1 MSLIPIEKLSF
12 PSSGWRAGSAD
23 YVCCSRTRGQ
33 AGGAAPGFKVRLVHP
48 VGEAWG
54 GVTLVFKVASGC
66 AERIPRL
73 PSATLPVSGA
83 DLRNWLVKV
92 ISIRT
97 SMLMLE
103 LETYVWRHPG
113 TEKERHRHRLLTR
126 WNCRWCHVHSHIG
139 VCLWFQ
145 FTWKREPVRWLP
157 LTDAATRTRSKRDPR
172 PSSAPASP
180 DRWREQRERLRPV

>member
-1 MSLIPIEKLSF
+1 MLLKDT
-12 PSSGWRAGSAD
+12 WAGRRRCTGVQS
-23 YVCCSRTRGQ
+23 Q
-33 AGGAAPGFKVRLVHP
+33 ARPPGGGGV
-48 VGEAWG
+48 G

-103 LETYVWRHPG
+103 LETYV
-113 TEKERHRHRLLTR
+113 
-126 WNCRWCHVHSHIG
+126 
-139 VCLWFQ
+139 
-145 FTWKREPVRWLP
+145 
-157 LTDAATRTRSKRDPR
+157 
-172 PSSAPASP
+172 
-180 DRWREQRERLRPV
+180 